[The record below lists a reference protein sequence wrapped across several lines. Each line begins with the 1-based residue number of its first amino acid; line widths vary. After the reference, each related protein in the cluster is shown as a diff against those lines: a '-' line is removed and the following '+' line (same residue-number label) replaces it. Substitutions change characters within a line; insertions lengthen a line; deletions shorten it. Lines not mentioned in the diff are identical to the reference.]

1 MVRQAAQAILHGIP
15 PELRAAWNQGA
26 PTRWIA
32 DPMPLHDLSAQAVRG
47 WSRCRPA
54 RHRCGCWPMKRPK
67 RWPAWRVPSRA

>member
-32 DPMPLHDLSAQAVRG
+32 DPIC
-47 WSRCRPA
+47 RCTIYR
-54 RHRCGCWPMKRPK
+54 RRRCGAVAL
-67 RWPAWRVPSRA
+67 PAGTPSLRFAGR